1 MAVTRAIE
9 LRTEIPGPRSREITE
24 RKERVVADPLGLYLP
39 IVIADGR
46 GATVTDVDGNSF
58 VDFAGGVGCLNVGH
72 AHPRV
77 VAAVQEQA
85 ARFFHT
91 DFTIVPY
98 EIYVEYAERL
108 TALAPFSGPTKAA
121 FFNAG
126 TEAVENAVKFARGY
140 TRRPAV
146 IGFEGAFHGR
156 TLLSLTLTSK
166 THPYKAGLGPF
177 APEVYRVPFPDEYR
191 GITARDA
198 LEALERALSTQVA
211 AETVAAVVVEPV
223 QGEGGF
229 IPAPPA
235 FLEGLRAICHRE
247 GILLVVDEVQSG
259 FGRTG
264 RMFAVEHYGVEPDLI
279 TVAKS
284 MAAGLPLSAVVGKAE
299 IMDSLWDNAVGGTY
313 VGNPVALAAAV
324 AVLDVFEEEGLVER
338 AQHIGDTIRGRMLA
352 WQERFDAI
360 GDVRGLGAMLAVE
373 YVEDRGTKE
382 PAPGIASRVA
392 EEAAVRGLLLLKA
405 GIHSNCNRVL
415 CPLVITDAELEEG
428 LGAWRAALE
437 VELAMAEGVALAD
450 GHGLVHRDVKPQNVL
465 LNREGEIKVTDFGIA
480 RSLHMDHGVTQTGTV
495 LGTGEYLA
503 PEQASGKPVSAA
515 TDVYSLGV
523 VLWELL
529 AGDVPFVGENFVAV
543 ALRHVNEPAP
553 SLHERRPDVSPRLDA
568 AVARALAKD
577 PAHRFPSMTAFAQEL
592 RACLAEVEGDAPS
605 PPDDD
610 PAMTLVTPPTP
621 ARRAERP
628 RTRSRRRPFVW
639 VFLALVAAGAA
650 FAAVFFVGGAGH
662 HSGGPGG
669 GGGPSGSA
677 VQ

>member
-1 MAVTRAIE
+1 MAVTRSIE
-9 LRTEIPGPRSREITE
+9 LRTEIPGPRSREIIE

-39 IVIADGR
+39 IVIAEGS
-46 GATVTDVDGNSF
+46 GAIVTDVDGNSF
-58 VDFAGGVGCLNVGH
+58 VDFTGGVGCLAVGH

-108 TALAPFSGPTKAA
+108 AALAPFSGPAKAA

-146 IGFEGAFHGR
+146 IAFEGGFHGR
-156 TLLSLTLTSK
+156 TLLALTLTSK

-191 GITARDA
+191 GITGRDA

-211 AETVAAVVVEPV
+211 AETVAAIVVEPV

-229 IPAPPA
+229 IPAPQE
-235 FLEGLRAICHRE
+235 FLEGLRAICDRE
-247 GILLVVDEVQSG
+247 GILLVVDEVQTG

-264 RMFAVEHYGVEPDLI
+264 RMFAIEHYGVEPDLM

-284 MAAGLPLSAVVGKAE
+284 IAGGLPLSGVVGKAE

-324 AVLDVFEEEGLVER
+324 AVLDVFEEEALLER
-338 AQHIGDTIRGRMLA
+338 AQQIGETVRARMLA
-352 WQERFDAI
+352 WQERFAAI
-360 GDVRGLGAMLAVE
+360 GDVRGLGPMLAVE
-373 YVEDRGTKE
+373 YVEDRETKE

-392 EEAAVRGLLLLKA
+392 EEAALRGLLLLKA

-428 LGAWRAALE
+428 LAAWEEALE
-437 VELAMAEGVALAD
+437 AVLA
-450 GHGLVHRDVKPQNVL
+450 
-465 LNREGEIKVTDFGIA
+465 
-480 RSLHMDHGVTQTGTV
+480 
-495 LGTGEYLA
+495 
-503 PEQASGKPVSAA
+503 
-515 TDVYSLGV
+515 
-523 VLWELL
+523 
-529 AGDVPFVGENFVAV
+529 
-543 ALRHVNEPAP
+543 
-553 SLHERRPDVSPRLDA
+553 
-568 AVARALAKD
+568 
-577 PAHRFPSMTAFAQEL
+577 
-592 RACLAEVEGDAPS
+592 
-605 PPDDD
+605 
-610 PAMTLVTPPTP
+610 
-621 ARRAERP
+621 
-628 RTRSRRRPFVW
+628 
-639 VFLALVAAGAA
+639 
-650 FAAVFFVGGAGH
+650 
-662 HSGGPGG
+662 
-669 GGGPSGSA
+669 
-677 VQ
+677 